1 MFRSDRDPTD
11 LAGMHTVK
19 LGHEITGEVL
29 YDQHKHVPYSKKYVP
44 YDTLWLAKLPN
55 DYNELSHRRYIEQK
69 AKDEAR
75 DEHWFNAL
83 NPLVGKGTTQI
94 FQKWS
99 PSVRCPRFEPA
110 WYGATHRAAT
120 LYLHLLS
127 ASRSLPLRV

>member
-55 DYNELSHRRYIEQK
+55 DYSELSHRRYIALSRRLRTRREMNTGSMHST
-69 AKDEAR
+69 
-75 DEHWFNAL
+75 HWLERAQLRSFRSGL
-83 NPLVGKGTTQI
+83 PVSLCFRGWTRRSHLSGRV
-94 FQKWS
+94 
-99 PSVRCPRFEPA
+99 PRVERC
-110 WYGATHRAAT
+110 
-120 LYLHLLS
+120 
-127 ASRSLPLRV
+127 